1 MPSSSKPSIHGR
13 LSYLMHGSS
22 SRRTPLSGTYTFPT
36 GEPTHMWV
44 PSYSEPSPSVKLTD
58 TPSPEGPHQVLLL
71 SGSSTMSLNPSRS
84 MYSTAASFSL
94 ISMLTV

>member
-1 MPSSSKPSIHGR
+1 MP
-13 LSYLMHGSS
+13 GSS

-36 GEPTHMWV
+36 GEPMHMCV
-44 PSYSEPSPSVKLTD
+44 PSNSDPSPSVKLTD

-71 SGSSTMSLNPSRS
+71 SVSSTMSLNPSFR
-84 MYSTAASFSL
+84 MYSIAASLSL